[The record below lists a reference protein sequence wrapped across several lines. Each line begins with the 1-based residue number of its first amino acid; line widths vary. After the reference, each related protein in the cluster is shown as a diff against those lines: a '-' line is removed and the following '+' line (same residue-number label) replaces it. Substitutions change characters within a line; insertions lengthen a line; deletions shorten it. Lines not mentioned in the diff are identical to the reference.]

1 MEKPRERE
9 RGVGDETEEESGWA
23 AHLTGENRLPAEL
36 QGGGNHHEQ
45 TRLLAHQ
52 ERPVGGTLL
61 RQLHVRED
69 TEGVRRGLGLFFH
82 VFLLWQD
89 VSVKE
94 ASTVNC

>member
-1 MEKPRERE
+1 MQN
-9 RGVGDETEEESGWA
+9 VGDETEEGSGWA

-61 RQLHVRED
+61 GQLHVRED
-69 TEGVRRGLGLFFH
+69 TEGGETRPGA
-82 VFLLWQD
+82 FLMFN
-89 VSVKE
+89 
-94 ASTVNC
+94 TVAGRLSQGSINNIGNC